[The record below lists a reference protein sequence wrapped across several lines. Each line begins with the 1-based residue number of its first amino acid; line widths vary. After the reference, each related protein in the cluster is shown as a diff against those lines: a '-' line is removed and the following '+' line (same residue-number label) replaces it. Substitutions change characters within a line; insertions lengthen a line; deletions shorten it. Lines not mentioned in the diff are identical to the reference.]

1 MGFPRQEDWSELPF
15 SSPGDHPDPG
25 MEPVSPA
32 LAGRFFT
39 TEPPG
44 KPKSTVVQCRIL
56 KKNFKGKKKLYDPV
70 ILLLGVCVCVCVY
83 LQENFK
89 VECFCTP
96 TVTLQEAQV
105 PSLVQGD
112 PTYCGVTKFVRHN
125 Y

>member
-70 ILLLGVCVCVCVY
+70 ILLLGVCVCVCVCVSPREFQSRVFLY
-83 LQENFK
+83 THGHIAGSTSSIPGPGGSHILWSN
-89 VECFCTP
+89 
-96 TVTLQEAQV
+96 
-105 PSLVQGD
+105 
-112 PTYCGVTKFVRHN
+112 
-125 Y
+125 